1 MGYQQLFLVLASVVL
16 LTLLMV
22 QINSNTVE
30 GREALQQLEFEHTA
44 VGIAQQFIEEA
55 KSKNFDGLVG
65 VIPPASMP
73 AGFTPAV
80 NLGPG
85 TDTYPQY
92 DDVDDYNDF
101 SRTVYINGNNFDP
114 DAIDGIPF
122 TVGIK
127 VHYVT
132 DAKPDSAVLTPTFLK
147 RLTVKVASTWI
158 PDSVVVKHVFSY
170 YGVNL

>member
-22 QINSNTVE
+22 QINSNAVE
-30 GREALQQLEFEHTA
+30 GREALQQLELEQTA

-55 KSKNFDGLVG
+55 KSKNFDELIG

-73 AGFTPAV
+73 GGFTPA
-80 NLGPG
+80 NALGPG
-85 TDTYPQY
+85 SDTYPQFN
-92 DDVDDYNDF
+92 DVDDYNNLA
-101 SRTVYINGNNFDP
+101 RTVYINGVDFD
-114 DAIDGIPF
+114 AGATDGIPF

-127 VHYVT
+127 VNYVT
-132 DAKPDSAVLTPTFLK
+132 DANPDSAVSAPTFLK
-147 RLTVKVASTWI
+147 RMTVKVASTWI
-158 PDSVVVKHVFSY
+158 PDTVVVKHVFSY